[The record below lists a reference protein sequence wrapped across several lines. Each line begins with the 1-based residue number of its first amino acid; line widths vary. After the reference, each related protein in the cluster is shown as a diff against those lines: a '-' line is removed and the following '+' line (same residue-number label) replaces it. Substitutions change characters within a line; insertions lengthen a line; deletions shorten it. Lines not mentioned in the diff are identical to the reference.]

1 MTEPVVCTLTD
12 ILESKNL
19 EKIATNDTNL
29 KLALLEFIEGL
40 HYLSEV
46 HFPFNKKNTVHLNI
60 CPDNIFFTEDGRLKL
75 GGFSFVTQTKIEV
88 REL

>member
-40 HYLSEV
+40 NYLSEV
-46 HFPFNKKNTVHLNI
+46 
-60 CPDNIFFTEDGRLKL
+60 IFISRRKTQYTSIFVLTI
-75 GGFSFVTQTKIEV
+75 FS
-88 REL
+88 